1 MKKTITSS
9 ILQQTLINQ
18 EKEMIYNK
26 LGNQDS
32 IVCLELMT
40 KMIQL
45 YGFNYAMQECSQILI
60 MFEKQATDSIKVADF
75 VDTWVS
81 KHEIHIENE
90 TKALFE
96 KLDRKGKRY
105 LTS

>member
-1 MKKTITSS
+1 
-9 ILQQTLINQ
+9 
-18 EKEMIYNK
+18 
-26 LGNQDS
+26 
-32 IVCLELMT
+32 
-40 KMIQL
+40 
-45 YGFNYAMQECSQILI
+45 

-105 LTS
+105 LAS